1 MSDILLRSS
10 KTKEWDIEQVKMIA
24 MRRDTFS
31 VKSHFQNL
39 YYYGLQFFISMSN
52 SKLETISHE
61 KMFFKYIVQLILRC
75 ELKND
80 IVFVKLNA

>member
-1 MSDILLRSS
+1 
-10 KTKEWDIEQVKMIA
+10 
-24 MRRDTFS
+24 
-31 VKSHFQNL
+31 
-39 YYYGLQFFISMSN
+39 MSN